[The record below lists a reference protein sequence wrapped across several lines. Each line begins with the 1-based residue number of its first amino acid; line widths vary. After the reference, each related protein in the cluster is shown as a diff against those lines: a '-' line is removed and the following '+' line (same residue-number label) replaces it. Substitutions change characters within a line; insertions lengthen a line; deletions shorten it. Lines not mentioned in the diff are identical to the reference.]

1 MKYKLFALLFIFIAS
16 GCTYRHDAT
25 VFLSPELKAYYGYYP
40 SLEVDFVGINDN
52 EKAWLS
58 SYKLNKYFQP
68 ENPMR
73 KTLQPYTM
81 VFSSNDENPYMEKK
95 NTEKQFLFPVQST
108 DKSFKTY
115 PTTEEIILNAHKEN
129 RKSVA
134 LVLSGGGAKGFGQT
148 GLLKELE
155 RAGIPVDM
163 VIGSSAGALIGG
175 FYAAGYRPEEIEEIA
190 LEMDWPELFSDESR
204 NLYETYSKT
213 TRNDRY
219 FLDLG
224 VSRNFKMEIGS
235 SILSGQR
242 ILNLFKE
249 KKR

>member
-1 MKYKLFALLFIFIAS
+1 MQTGYKYAWK
-16 GCTYRHDAT
+16 
-25 VFLSPELKAYYGYYP
+25 YGYDMAVQ
-40 SLEVDFVGINDN
+40 VDGDGQHDPEFLN
-52 EKAWLS
+52 EMAEFIDK
-58 SYKLNKYFQP
+58 NK
-68 ENPMR
+68 
-73 KTLQPYTM
+73 
-81 VFSSNDENPYMEKK
+81 
-95 NTEKQFLFPVQST
+95 
-108 DKSFKTY
+108 
-115 PTTEEIILNAHKEN
+115 
-129 RKSVA
+129 
-134 LVLSGGGAKGFGQT
+134 
-148 GLLKELE
+148 
-155 RAGIPVDM
+155 VDM